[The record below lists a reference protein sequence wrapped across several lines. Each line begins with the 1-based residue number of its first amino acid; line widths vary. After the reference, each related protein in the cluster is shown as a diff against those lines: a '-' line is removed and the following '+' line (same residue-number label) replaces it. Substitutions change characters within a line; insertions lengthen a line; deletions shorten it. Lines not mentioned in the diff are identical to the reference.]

1 MSEAQAPPRTSEA
14 RTSQNAVTLAQRFAE
29 RRAEGRTVLIAYVTA
44 GFPSAAETVSALH
57 ALDEAGV
64 DVIEVGLP
72 FSDPLAD
79 GPTIQRS
86 SFLALERGM
95 TVPKALGLLAEFR
108 TVSRTPVVLMTY
120 LNPVMRRG
128 VGEFCA
134 SARAAGAQ
142 GLILT
147 DLPVGSDPELERTAA
162 ASGLDLVRLIA
173 PTTSGQRAS
182 EVSQGGSGF
191 LYYISRTG
199 VTGARA
205 ELPPELVAE
214 VRAVKER
221 VTLPVAVGFGIST
234 PEQAAA
240 LAGVADGVVVG
251 SALVRVLEE
260 QGVDGARRF
269 MAGLRRAL
277 DDAAER

>member
-1 MSEAQAPPRTSEA
+1 VSAPTGTAEA
-14 RTSQNAVTLAQRFAE
+14 RTYQNAFTLAERFAE
-29 RRAEGRTVLIAYVTA
+29 RRSEGRTVLIGYVTA
-44 GFPSAAETVSALH
+44 GFPSAAETVPVLR

-64 DVIEVGLP
+64 DVIELGIP

-108 TVSRTPVVLMTY
+108 AASRTPVVLMTY
-120 LNPVMRRG
+120 LNPVLRRG
-128 VGEFCA
+128 VSEFCA

-182 EVSQGGSGF
+182 EVAKGGSGF

-234 PEQAAA
+234 PEHAAA

-251 SALVRVLEE
+251 SALIRVLEE

-269 MAGLRRAL
+269 MAGLRKAL
-277 DDAAER
+277 DDAAR